1 MFSFTWILM
10 ENHLTHCINYVL
22 DQFESYVFEE
32 VHNKLVSAQ
41 CLVTSNVC
49 IVQITY
55 ISNFAS

>member
-32 VHNKLVSAQ
+32 VHNKLV
-41 CLVTSNVC
+41 TSNVC
-49 IVQITY
+49 IVQMTY